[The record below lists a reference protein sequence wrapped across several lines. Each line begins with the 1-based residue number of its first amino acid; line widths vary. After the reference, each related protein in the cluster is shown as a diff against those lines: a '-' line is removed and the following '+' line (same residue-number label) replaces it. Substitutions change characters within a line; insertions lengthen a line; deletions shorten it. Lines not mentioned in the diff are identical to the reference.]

1 MTDTNHHVLTG
12 KVDITSNL
20 LVGSS
25 HLFVDTNNNRVGL
38 VTTNPDAGLHVNSN
52 AYVNTDLR
60 VGSQIEI
67 NATAGRVKAASF
79 EGDGSLLQNTP
90 PGADGAAATI
100 AVGTTTTGLAGTD
113 ASVTNS
119 GTSSAA
125 VFDFVIPKGDQGI
138 QGNPGNDGADGADG
152 ADGTNYFTLSGSNIY
167 RNTGNVGIGTTSPN
181 NSLHIYKNA
190 NERTSGLFIEKAEG
204 GTNAAAL
211 FFGVNAP
218 GENPGVAKA
227 AIFYER
233 NLLYGRGDLKFCN
246 DASSDA
252 NNVSPETVDTRM
264 IIKNNGN
271 VGIGTV
277 SPDKKLHVYGSIQC
291 HNTGTTGDEN
301 GLFLQSVGDWYNLSP
316 GNDGYLHLLG
326 GASGQGNMSGNFSS
340 MKLAKL
346 ITYSD
351 LDVNGDVNISS
362 GNKVRIDGD
371 DAVFP
376 RITLVNGTSYSL
388 TSGSWTKLCDFGHNY
403 LDGAYFIK
411 IEWNYGGTGHYWAGM
426 ATGMVP
432 AKSYTHVQY
441 DHAPDE
447 PLSLNHFYHH
457 RTVGRFEFTLDSD
470 NYFSGTGPYGRIAL
484 FVKGGSTATH
494 QFYVDVRKIL

>member
-1 MTDTNHHVLTG
+1 MSGDINVQTFSG
-12 KVDITSNL
+12 KVNITSNL

-25 HLFVDTNNNRVGL
+25 HLFVDTTNNRVGI
-38 VTTNPDAGLHVNSN
+38 TTADPDAGLHVNSN
-52 AYVNTDLR
+52 AYVDTNFR
-60 VGSQIEI
+60 VGSDIAMNVTSGRI
-67 NATAGRVKAASF
+67 TAGSF
-79 EGDGSLLQNTP
+79 EGDGSLLENVPGDSGSWVNGSSSNIHLAVSGDNVGIGVLDPSHKLDVDGDINISFGSTLRVDGTP
-90 PGADGAAATI
+90 
-100 AVGTTTTGLAGTD
+100 
-113 ASVTNS
+113 
-119 GTSSAA
+119 A
-125 VFDFVIPKGDQGI
+125 VFSNWTVH
-138 QGNPGNDGADGADG
+138 
-152 ADGTNYFTLSGSNIY
+152 TNASDIY
-167 RNTGNVGIGTTSPN
+167 RSSGNVGIGTTSPN

-190 NERTSGLFIEKAEG
+190 NERTSGLFIEKAQA
-204 GTNAAAL
+204 GTGAAAL
-211 FFGVNAP
+211 FFGVNNVT
-218 GENPGVAKA
+218 ENPGVAKA

-233 NLLYGRGDLKFCN
+233 NSSGGRGDLKFCN

-252 NNVSPETVDTRM
+252 NNVTPETVDTRM

-277 SPDKKLHVYGSIQC
+277 DPGKKLHVYGSIQC
-291 HNTGTTGDEN
+291 HNTGSTGDEN

-351 LDVNGDVNISS
+351 LDVNGNINISS

-376 RITLVNGTSYSL
+376 RRTLVNGTSYSL

-403 LDGAYFIK
+403 LDGAYAIK

-441 DHAPDE
+441 NHAPDE

-470 NYFSGTGPYGRIAL
+470 NYWGGSYGRIAL
-484 FVKGGSTATH
+484 WVKGYSTATH

>member
-1 MTDTNHHVLTG
+1 
-12 KVDITSNL
+12 
-20 LVGSS
+20 
-25 HLFVDTNNNRVGL
+25 
-38 VTTNPDAGLHVNSN
+38 
-52 AYVNTDLR
+52 
-60 VGSQIEI
+60 
-67 NATAGRVKAASF
+67 
-79 EGDGSLLQNTP
+79 
-90 PGADGAAATI
+90 
-100 AVGTTTTGLAGTD
+100 
-113 ASVTNS
+113 
-119 GTSSAA
+119 
-125 VFDFVIPKGDQGI
+125 
-138 QGNPGNDGADGADG
+138 
-152 ADGTNYFTLSGSNIY
+152 
-167 RNTGNVGIGTTSPN
+167 VGIGTVSPDEK
-181 NSLHIYKNA
+181 LHVNGNI
-190 NERTSGLFIEKAEG
+190 RLGG
-204 GTNAAAL
+204 PQGTN
-211 FFGVNAP
+211 
-218 GENPGVAKA
+218 E
-227 AIFYER
+227 
-233 NLLYGRGDLKFCN
+233 
-246 DASSDA
+246 DASYYIKSAGQIHINSAADGTA
-252 NNVSPETVDTRM
+252 DNSYICLDLRAGQSGSNRSGIGICGAATSTTYQHIAFETTDTERM
-264 IIKNNGN
+264 RIDHDGN

-291 HNTGTTGDEN
+291 HNTGSTGDEN

-362 GNKVRIDGD
+362 GNKVKIDGD

-388 TSGSWTKLCDFGHNY
+388 TSGSWRKLCDFGHNF
-403 LDGAYFIK
+403 LDGAYAIK

-441 DHAPDE
+441 NNAPDE

-457 RTVGRFEFTLDSD
+457 RAVGRFEFTLDSD
-470 NYFSGTGPYGRIAL
+470 GYWGGSYGRIAL
-484 FVKGGSTATH
+484 YVKGYSTATH